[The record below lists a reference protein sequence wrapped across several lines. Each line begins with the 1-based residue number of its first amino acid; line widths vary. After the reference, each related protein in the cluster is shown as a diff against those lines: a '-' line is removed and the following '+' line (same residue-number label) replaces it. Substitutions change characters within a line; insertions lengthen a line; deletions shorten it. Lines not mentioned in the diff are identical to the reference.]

1 MGVGFMYSVKE
12 KICNALNGFG
22 RENSIEV
29 KKKLVELKSIQ
40 ELYDFSK
47 KYFDEQGVKF
57 YLAYGSNMDFN
68 QMDWRCPNSV
78 YFDKVKLNGYRFVL
92 DSAGVASIIKDK
104 GYSVECVVWL
114 CPEEDVEILDWYEGV
129 EAGYY
134 EKTYIDVEIDG
145 AIVEMLVYFSNRNI
159 CYSSYDS
166 RDVRSGYMERIIG
179 AAERLDFEENYIEEL
194 KKWRHS

>member
-1 MGVGFMYSVKE
+1 MYSVKE

>member
-1 MGVGFMYSVKE
+1 MYSVKE

-29 KKKLVELKSIQ
+29 KKKLEELKSIQ

-47 KYFDEQGVKF
+47 KYFDEQGIKF

>member
-1 MGVGFMYSVKE
+1 MYSVKE
-12 KICNALNGFG
+12 KICNALNGLG
-22 RENSIEV
+22 RENSIEFIKQLDEV
-29 KKKLVELKSIQ
+29 KSIQ
-40 ELYDFSK
+40 KLYDLST
-47 KYFDEQGVKF
+47 KYFEEQGIKF

-92 DSAGVASIIKDK
+92 DEAGVASIIEDCNS
-104 GYSVECVVWL
+104 SVECVVWL
-114 CPEEDVEILDWYEGV
+114 CPEGDVEILDWYEGV

-134 EKTYIDVEIDG
+134 EKAYIDIEIDG

-166 RDVRSGYMERIIG
+166 RDVRSDYMERIID

>member
-1 MGVGFMYSVKE
+1 MYSVKE

-29 KKKLVELKSIQ
+29 KKKLEELKSIQ

-47 KYFDEQGVKF
+47 KYFDEQGIKF

-145 AIVEMLVYFSNRNI
+145 AIVEMLVYFSNRII